1 MKVVITKDVTKDITL
16 LKNGRIEDRIRS
28 GNPTLKHIIH
38 EKYPATSRWIAKRI
52 PIGDTFIVSN
62 RTRVTEVCQKIF
74 TYFVRIEHKGS
85 IIVLQRSI
93 KRTYQYICLCEVNQ
107 YICTLRNDIIL

>member
-62 RTRVTEVCQKIF
+62 TCTRVAASGVRCQKIF
-74 TYFVRIEHKGS
+74 YINFVR
-85 IIVLQRSI
+85 
-93 KRTYQYICLCEVNQ
+93 T
-107 YICTLRNDIIL
+107 

>member
-52 PIGDTFIVSN
+52 PIGDTFISN
-62 RTRVTEVCQKIF
+62 TRDGVF
-74 TYFVRIEHKGS
+74 
-85 IIVLQRSI
+85 
-93 KRTYQYICLCEVNQ
+93 
-107 YICTLRNDIIL
+107 LRFQPSGN

>member
-52 PIGDTFIVSN
+52 PIGDTFISNTRDTVGVSK
-62 RTRVTEVCQKIF
+62 KIF
-74 TYFVRIEHKGS
+74 SQINFV
-85 IIVLQRSI
+85 
-93 KRTYQYICLCEVNQ
+93 
-107 YICTLRNDIIL
+107 